1 MVEILVLVLSA
12 ASLTQH
18 AIIRNRL
25 PRWFLTGQPIGDV
38 FAQHPV
44 RHALPSWEIQ
54 ARWQSI
60 PWRVR
65 SSAVGVG
72 LVVFLVQL
80 GLYFRPPVA
89 LAFVL
94 DVEDM
99 LVNGP
104 KIASWSVLGIC
115 CSHSLGSHRS
125 PRLRIATC
133 LTGGTAASLG

>member
-1 MVEILVLVLSA
+1 MA
-12 ASLTQH
+12 
-18 AIIRNRL
+18 NRQL
-25 PRWFLTGQPIGDV
+25 
-38 FAQHPV
+38 
-44 RHALPSWEIQ
+44 ALPSWEIQ

-80 GLYFRPPVA
+80 GLYFKHPVA

-104 KIASWSVLGIC
+104 KIASWSVLAYLLL
-115 CSHSLGSHRS
+115 SQLGKPPQR
-125 PRLRIATC
+125 
-133 LTGGTAASLG
+133 